1 MAYKRKTVSEMSR
14 EFNCSEDDIL
24 KYLRRLGFHY
34 VNRDSYVREDAYLSA
49 RKELSKSKSI
59 SEMSREFNC
68 SEDDILEYLR
78 RLGFHYVN
86 RDSYVREDV
95 YLSIKEEFSK
105 PKLIEKPAPKTKKE
119 LAQKNLPVPFDYKPI
134 LAEFNLSELEDSPIK
149 YFNAVL
155 SVSDKLLDVL
165 QELETA
171 QADTIAE
178 SLQIALKLNAKYV
191 DNPNLT
197 AEENSLLA
205 ERQKFLSKRLEL
217 NTDEP
222 KLKILFVKA
231 QAEKFF
237 ERLDKINEG
246 DNSIC
251 ELAELKA
258 ESRVDF
264 KFLVENLERIIT
276 AAQNKIKFFIEHKD
290 LVANIVDSQYEWT
303 DSYKAFKTS
312 LYEEL
317 FAICCDNNIDEE
329 IFSKWYDDWQEKRF
343 AIEQRFMPLV
353 EFALKGNLND
363 SFGRVIDVLQSYRDS
378 VDKFYLHERKNIYQ
392 KFAFMAGGDLQEKFE
407 TESEFYKLAEK
418 LQRDLQ
424 EIIFSTDKT
433 ETRIFILRWSEPL
446 LNLPIDAISD
456 FIREKELD
464 AISKEILTQF
474 AELRQKNFAMYIAD
488 SKAYSKAIQQ
498 REKDYN
504 ALIFNMRKGLAKK

>member
-1 MAYKRKTVSEMSR
+1 MAYLTKRVYE
-14 EFNCSEDDIL
+14 I
-24 KYLRRLGFHY
+24 
-34 VNRDSYVREDAYLSA
+34 AQ
-49 RKELSKSKSI
+49 
-59 SEMSREFNC
+59 EFNC
-68 SEDDILEYLR
+68 SEDDILEFLKS
-78 RLGFHYVN
+78 LGFTYAFRLTGVEEYYYN
-86 RDSYVREDV
+86 KV
-95 YLSIKEEFSK
+95 KEKFSK
-105 PKLIEKPAPKTKKE
+105 PKPIEKPTPEPIKE
-119 LAQKNLPVPFDYKPI
+119 PTQKNLPVPFDYTPI
-134 LAEFNLSELEDSPIK
+134 LAEFNLPELEDSPIK

-155 SVSDKLLDVL
+155 SVSDELLDVL

-178 SLQIALKLNAKYV
+178 SLQIAIKLNAKYV

-329 IFSKWYDDWQEKRF
+329 IFSKWYDDWKEKRF

-353 EFALKGNLND
+353 EFAFKGHLND
-363 SFGRVIDVLQSYRDS
+363 SFGRVIDVLQSYRNS

-392 KFAFMAGGDLQEKFE
+392 KFAFTAGGDLQEKFE
-407 TESEFYKLAEK
+407 TENELYKLAEK